1 MREIMRDYTAT
12 GKYKSENI
20 PGNQF
25 MEEHEREF
33 FDKNAFVLERQAAL
47 LAENYRSEQD
57 DSLYDFIADLEEHEG
72 EYVVDGALLTCT
84 RCSKHAR
91 KVKID
96 GAWLAGELQD
106 VEKNSRIYTGD
117 RPQTINGLVPAGVK
131 DCIGGEYRQL
141 WELYFHSPGRRT
153 E

>member
-47 LAENYRSEQD
+47 LAENYRSGQD

-91 KVKID
+91 KVNYQKVKLD
-96 GAWLAGELQD
+96 NGETIIMSAR
-106 VEKNSRIYTGD
+106 EK
-117 RPQTINGLVPAGVK
+117 
-131 DCIGGEYRQL
+131 
-141 WELYFHSPGRRT
+141 RT
-153 E
+153 LKKLSQNN

>member
-20 PGNQF
+20 LGNQF

-33 FDKNAFVLERQAAL
+33 FDKNAFVLERQVAL
-47 LAENYRSEQD
+47 LAENYRSGQD

-91 KVKID
+91 KVVSTKYIATENEAYYTIGYEHLCD
-96 GAWLAGELQD
+96 DIEGGD
-106 VEKNSRIYTGD
+106 KSIEKRDT
-117 RPQTINGLVPAGVK
+117 
-131 DCIGGEYRQL
+131 
-141 WELYFHSPGRRT
+141 
-153 E
+153 